1 MKLQSIN
8 LNSFKR
14 PAVLITIAAV
24 ILVAALWW
32 FLWMQPEGNKLSTAQ
47 TQETQYSTTL
57 NTLKDE
63 LIVDRNQAA
72 KVKQYA
78 GYLTMFSAA
87 VPPIPEA
94 PQLTT
99 ELANLADTTNV
110 KLTSLS
116 DDTTLTG
123 TPLSTIPLSM
133 DVQGGR
139 QACIAFLQG
148 LYNSNLMPRL
158 ITVDSITPSPVRAG
172 NVDVLTPSNAQYN
185 LSISATAYFDP
196 SIYPSAPASA
206 TSTTTTTTTS

>member
-14 PAVLITIAAV
+14 PVVLITIAAV

-47 TQETQYSTTL
+47 TQEAQYSNTL
-57 NTLKDE
+57 NTLRDE

-78 GYLTMFSAA
+78 GYLAMFAAA

-99 ELANLADTTNV
+99 ELADLANTTNV

-133 DVQGGR
+133 DVLGGR

-148 LYNSNLMPRL
+148 LYNSSLMPRL

-172 NVDVLTPSNAQYN
+172 NIDVLTPSSSQYN
-185 LSISATAYFDP
+185 LAISATAYFDP

-206 TSTTTTTTTS
+206 ASTTTTTS